1 MRLTTIFCLLLT
13 LTAIGAAQDTNF
25 PVGPQ
30 YLVTV
35 DSPMFLRP
43 IATPSLSLSTPPPN
57 VNAPATEALPQP
69 LSPTAG
75 LPQPDLTR
83 ILWGP
88 KEAEPKVGA
97 PEVTEPVVGENVAE
111 NVIEITSAEP
121 PRPLPASIV
130 DTGVTGMTTA
140 QSLREFGYGVPLAE
154 TAQFWKT
161 HKPHAP
167 RIYTN
172 ADVQRLHQS

>member
-1 MRLTTIFCLLLT
+1 MRLGTIFCLLLT
-13 LTAIGAAQDTNF
+13 LTAIGTAQDTNF
-25 PVGPQ
+25 VVGPQ
-30 YLVTV
+30 YLVTSN
-35 DSPMFLRP
+35 SPMFLRP

-88 KEAEPKVGA
+88 RDAEPKVGV
-97 PEVTEPVVGENVAE
+97 PEGSEPGLGENVVE
-111 NVIEITSAEP
+111 NVIEITSAET
-121 PRPLPASIV
+121 PRPLPASLI

-140 QSLREFGYGVPLAE
+140 RSLRDFGYGVPLGE

-167 RIYTN
+167 RVYTN
-172 ADVQRLHQS
+172 TDVQRLHQS

>member
-1 MRLTTIFCLLLT
+1 MRLTTVFCLLLT

-25 PVGPQ
+25 SVGPQ

-43 IATPSLSLSTPPPN
+43 IATPSLSLSTPPPSL
-57 VNAPATEALPQP
+57 NAPATEALPQP
-69 LSPTAG
+69 PSPTAG
-75 LPQPDLTR
+75 LPQLDLTR

-97 PEVTEPVVGENVAE
+97 PEGSEPAVGGNVAE
-111 NVIEITSAEP
+111 NVIEINSAEP
-121 PRPLPASIV
+121 LRPLPASLI

-140 QSLREFGYGVPLAE
+140 QSLREFGYGVPLGE
-154 TAQFWKT
+154 TASFWKA

-172 ADVQRLHQS
+172 ADVQRLHES